1 MICILPVSNGDFAG
15 AILKNCLLSLFDNQ
29 RNHIRMGQ
37 SVPSLLKCARSILL
51 IATLGAS
58 FPVVPIWGQQVDSRQ
73 KHTGSQDPGRAVSG
87 SGLLRQLS
95 GALEDVVARVSPAV
109 VQIQAIGFGPVENKN
124 GVALIVRQHA
134 IGSGVIVDRDG
145 FIITNAHVIEGAH
158 LIRVVLPTPSADSPL
173 DIPALAKQQI
183 LDAKVIGASKETDL
197 ALLKVEGHNFP
208 TLPLGRTSPV
218 RSGELVVAIGSPEG
232 LESSITMGVVSS
244 VWRQPNPD
252 LPMVYIQTDAPI
264 NPGNSGG
271 PLVDLDGR
279 VVGINT
285 FILSKGGGSEGL
297 GFATPAGVVNF
308 VYQDLRKYGSVHRT
322 ELQVRAQTIT
332 PILAAGLGLVQS
344 WGVVISDVTAE
355 GLGDSAGLKVKDII
369 VSVDGHPI
377 LSLPNLMASLYMHPP
392 EEALR
397 LQILR
402 DSVAISLTVPVKE
415 RRDMMEQLADLID
428 PSNRIELLGIFVV
441 DVNGRMRAAIPDMS
455 LPDGVI
461 VVGQS
466 PEPAAFRAD
475 VRTGDIIR
483 ALNLTPIK
491 SVEQLKSVVRAIKPG
506 DPLVLQIER
515 QGVLQYVSLEAEE
528 PR

>member
-1 MICILPVSNGDFAG
+1 MA
-15 AILKNCLLSLFDNQ
+15 
-29 RNHIRMGQ
+29 Q
-37 SVPSLLKCARSILL
+37 SVRSLAKCSKSILL

-58 FPVVPIWGQQVDSRQ
+58 FPAIALLGQQVNSRQ
-73 KHTGSQDPGRAVSG
+73 THTGSRDTGGAVSD
-87 SGLLRQLS
+87 SGLLLQLS

-109 VQIQAIGFGPVENKN
+109 VQIQASGLGPVENKN

-134 IGSGVIVDRDG
+134 IGSGVIVDPDG
-145 FIITNAHVIEGAH
+145 FIITNAHVIEGAQR
-158 LIRVVLPTPSADSPL
+158 IRVVLPTATVASPL
-173 DIPALAKQQI
+173 DIPALARQLI
-183 LDAKVIGASKETDL
+183 LDAKVIGTSKETDL

-218 RSGELVVAIGSPEG
+218 RPGELVVAIGSPEG

-252 LPMVYIQTDAPI
+252 LPMVYIQTDASI

-271 PLVDLDGR
+271 PLVDLEGR

-285 FILSKGGGSEGL
+285 FILSQGGGSEGL
-297 GFATPAGVVNF
+297 GFATPAGVVSF
-308 VYQDLRKYGSVHRT
+308 VYQDLRKYGRVHRT

-332 PILAAGLGLVQS
+332 PTLAAGLGLVQS

-355 GLGDSAGLKVKDII
+355 GPGDSGGLKVRDII

-377 LSLPNLMASLYMHPP
+377 LSLPSLMASLYMHPP

-402 DSVAISLTVPVKE
+402 DSESISLNVPAKE
-415 RRDMMEQLADLID
+415 RHDVMERLADFID
-428 PSNRIELLGIFVV
+428 PSNRIEVLGIFVV
-441 DVNGRMRAAIPDMS
+441 DFNDRMRAAIRDMS
-455 LPDGVI
+455 LSDGVI

-466 PEPAAFRAD
+466 PDPTALRAD
-475 VRTGDIIR
+475 VRAGDIIR
-483 ALNLTPIK
+483 ALNREPVK
-491 SVEQLKSVVRAIKPG
+491 SVEQLKSVVRAIKLG

-515 QGVLQYVSLEAEE
+515 QGMLQYVSFEAE
-528 PR
+528 